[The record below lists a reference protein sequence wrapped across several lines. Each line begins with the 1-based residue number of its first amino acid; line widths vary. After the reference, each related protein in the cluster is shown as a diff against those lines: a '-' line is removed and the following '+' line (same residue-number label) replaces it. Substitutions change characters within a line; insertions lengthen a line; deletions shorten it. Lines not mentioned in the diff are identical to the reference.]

1 MEDLRDG
8 PEEHLGGDQRRP
20 LREIGPEAGGGDEEV
35 EQRRR
40 LARLGHEHE
49 PARPEPGQLRLGD
62 ERDGHGRERGVDRV
76 AAGAQDLRTGVSGQ
90 RMARGDD
97 ALHGA
102 AGRT

>member
-1 MEDLRDG
+1 MEHLRDRA
-8 PEEHLGGDQRRP
+8 EEHLGGDQRRP
-20 LREIGPEAGGGDEEV
+20 PRGVGPEAGGGDEEV

-40 LARLGHEHE
+40 LARLGDEHE

-97 ALHGA
+97 PVHGA
-102 AGRT
+102 GP